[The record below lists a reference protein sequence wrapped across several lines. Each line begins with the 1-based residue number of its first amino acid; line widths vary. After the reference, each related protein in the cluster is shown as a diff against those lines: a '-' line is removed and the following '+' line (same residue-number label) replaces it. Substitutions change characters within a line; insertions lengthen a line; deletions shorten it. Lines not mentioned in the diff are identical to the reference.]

1 MFVYQTNLFLQKI
14 GNIKTPEERFKE
26 LSLECEDTVQKSV
39 ERNEYKSRKGTKKWG
54 D

>member
-26 LSLECEDTVQKSV
+26 LSLECEEMIRKSV
-39 ERNEYKSRKGTKKWG
+39 ERNEYKSCKGIKRWG